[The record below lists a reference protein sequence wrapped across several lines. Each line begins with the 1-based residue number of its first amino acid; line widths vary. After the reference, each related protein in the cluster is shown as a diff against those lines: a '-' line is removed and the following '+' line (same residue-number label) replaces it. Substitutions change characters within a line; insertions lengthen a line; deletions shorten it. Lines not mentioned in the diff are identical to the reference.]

1 MIIAVSALPADAAS
15 SHGQPFA
22 SLFRSSRLSEQA
34 TGPMSGTD
42 AHRKARVAAKLVCL
56 GTHMYVHTHRQ
67 PSNGHWG
74 PPWSHQQ
81 YAMTVS
87 TMPCELNEASEMFLV
102 RGFGKLTV
110 LQFF

>member
-56 GTHMYVHTHRQ
+56 GTHMYVHTDRAIQWPLGSSLVSPTICHD
-67 PSNGHWG
+67 SVH
-74 PPWSHQQ
+74 H
-81 YAMTVS
+81 AM
-87 TMPCELNEASEMFLV
+87 
-102 RGFGKLTV
+102 
-110 LQFF
+110 